1 MGCHGLSVA
10 RDMQSGCQ
18 GTPAHAPSSI
28 TLLQPSFLWHT
39 GFPAPVQAVF
49 SSAGESQP
57 AKGHLVL
64 QPSAFIQRTQ
74 EIWSSTALSL
84 MAPFHCALDIS
95 QQKIRK
101 SGDALERNLWACRS
115 LKPNVRGLKHT
126 HNFSYNTQ
134 SSTVVPMC
142 LLRCVF
148 GTMILCKAHTQA
160 WPISSPPS
168 VLRCGQGRELQ
179 PRAAS
184 DVLQSLFLWLL
195 AGEETCTKH
204 PLPSSVARELGLTP
218 APKHAAKAN
227 GQREAFSLSTE
238 TSPFAATPE
247 SQSLMLAGT
256 SGRLNSIHLLKQG
269 QPEQVP

>member
-18 GTPAHAPSSI
+18 GTLAHAPSSI

-74 EIWSSTALSL
+74 EIWSSTALSV

-101 SGDALERNLWACRS
+101 SGDALECNLWARRS

-126 HNFSYNTQ
+126 QFLIQHTVFYSRTSVPPTLCLCHNDSVQ
-134 SSTVVPMC
+134 SPHSG
-142 LLRCVF
+142 LAHLHH
-148 GTMILCKAHTQA
+148 LCCGVGKAGNY
-160 WPISSPPS
+160 SP
-168 VLRCGQGRELQ
+168 VQ
-179 PRAAS
+179 
-184 DVLQSLFLWLL
+184 
-195 AGEETCTKH
+195 
-204 PLPSSVARELGLTP
+204 
-218 APKHAAKAN
+218 
-227 GQREAFSLSTE
+227 
-238 TSPFAATPE
+238 
-247 SQSLMLAGT
+247 
-256 SGRLNSIHLLKQG
+256 
-269 QPEQVP
+269 